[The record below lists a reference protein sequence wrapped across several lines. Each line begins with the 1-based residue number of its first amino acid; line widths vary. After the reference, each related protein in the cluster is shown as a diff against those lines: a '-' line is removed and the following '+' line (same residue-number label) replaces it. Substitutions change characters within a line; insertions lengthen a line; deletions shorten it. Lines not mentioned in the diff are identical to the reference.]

1 MPLAFEGLQPSVVA
15 VDGQNCAPFEPLR
28 NVLPL
33 APGGRFD
40 VIFDMPG
47 EEGARVRMALLGA
60 PGETAWDGAILTF
73 VAQGAPLDARPP
85 IAEPASNPLLPENI
99 ALQKA
104 HRAELKLE
112 SRPAP
117 DFAGMC
123 PPRAPAIWHINGK
136 PGDAGLRLFSVRRG
150 TPVSL
155 GLTNTSGVHV
165 VMRVHG
171 HSVRQLHLLDD
182 GWDPYWRD
190 CVVVP
195 AGRTVRI
202 AFVADNPGRWR
213 IGGGILP
220 QALGG
225 LAGFFEV
232 T

>member
-1 MPLAFEGLQPSVVA
+1 
-15 VDGQNCAPFEPLR
+15 
-28 NVLPL
+28 
-33 APGGRFD
+33 
-40 VIFDMPG
+40 
-47 EEGARVRMALLGA
+47 MA
-60 PGETAWDGAILTF
+60 E
-73 VAQGAPLDARPP
+73 GAPLEARPP
-85 IAEPASNPLLPENI
+85 LADPTLNPLLPENI

-112 SRPAP
+112 ARPVGESAAMCPSRPP
-117 DFAGMC
+117 E
-123 PPRAPAIWHINGK
+123 IWHINGK
-136 PGDAGLRLFSVRRG
+136 PGHSGLRLFGVKRG

-155 GLTNTSGVHV
+155 GFTNTSATHV

-171 HSVRQLHLLDD
+171 HCVRQLHLLDD

-190 CVVVP
+190 AVVVP